1 MAWLNSC
8 ILTSVSDSLQFRVG
22 EFYTLQSSVTKYS
35 QQFLGAAELL
45 CELLSVED
53 HEEGGG
59 GVEGDE
65 AGLRPVLGDGSSL
78 GDHLPG
84 VGRQPGR
91 ELTALL
97 QPHSLLKD
105 ELPHPVVRS
114 QSQAQSVTPGAEPLD
129 RDGSSE
135 L

>member
-8 ILTSVSDSLQFRVG
+8 ILTSLSDSLQARVA
-22 EFYTLQSSVTKYS
+22 EDSLQSTLTKYS
-35 QQFLGAAELL
+35 QQLLRATELL
-45 CELLSVED
+45 CKLLPVEE

-84 VGRQPGR
+84 GASQPGR

-105 ELPHPVVRS
+105 ELPHPIVRS
-114 QSQAQSVTPGAEPLD
+114 QGQAESVTPGAKTLQ
-129 RDGSSE
+129 RDGRSVMM
-135 L
+135 